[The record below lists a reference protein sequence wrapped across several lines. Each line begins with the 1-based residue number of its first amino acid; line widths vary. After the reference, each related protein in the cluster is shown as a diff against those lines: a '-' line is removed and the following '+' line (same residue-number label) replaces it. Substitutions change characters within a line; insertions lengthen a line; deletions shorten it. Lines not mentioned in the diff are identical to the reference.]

1 VDFWWQSWP
10 KHGYEPTD
18 RQRDRM
24 QETFAQA
31 WEQGVQN
38 PDLFFNMLQTLGY
51 DIHTADWDE
60 WRDWYNN
67 I

>member
-1 VDFWWQSWP
+1 
-10 KHGYEPTD
+10 
-18 RQRDRM
+18 M